1 VKVFI
6 SWSGDRSKEIA
17 EELRDWLPTIV
28 QSLEPFVSTQDVPPG
43 GRGLNVLASQLQDCS
58 FGILCLTQENKKEP
72 WIHFE
77 AGALSKVLDASR
89 VVPLLLDLKIS
100 DLTGPLVQF
109 QATAIED
116 RDGVFS
122 VIKSLALH
130 SSPPITESRLQ
141 RLFDAF
147 WPELE
152 TKISRLKRVDM
163 SKPRKEVRSEREILE
178 EILLLSRNTERQ
190 LSRSSPPSSRTKQYE
205 VTLTRVGDKKIL
217 LIKIIRDHTRI
228 GLKEAKDLVDS
239 APSIVAT
246 DLEIEQANAL
256 IEEIESVGAQAE
268 VR

>member
-1 VKVFI
+1 
-6 SWSGDRSKEIA
+6 
-17 EELRDWLPTIV
+17 
-28 QSLEPFVSTQDVPPG
+28 
-43 GRGLNVLASQLQDCS
+43 
-58 FGILCLTQENKKEP
+58 
-72 WIHFE
+72 
-77 AGALSKVLDASR
+77 LSKVLDASR

-205 VTLTRVGDKKIL
+205 VTLTRVGDKKIQ